1 MPEPQSP
8 PLTRLNLLIL
18 FLLITAL
25 WLATRPYPGIYNDAR
40 FYTLEALNAL
50 HPGRYADDLY
60 FKYGSQDQ
68 FSIFTKLFAPLVG
81 AVGMSPANI
90 IGLLLCQLLFVTGL
104 FYFATGFIADKRT
117 AIIAA
122 IAVIILP
129 FHIGF
134 IDTGE
139 NFLTPRLPADAL
151 CLWAFGAML
160 RQRPILSLI
169 LLAIAMPI
177 HPLLALGAFGIFFI
191 YQAWNHPLWWAAA
204 AAAVIAALG
213 LAFAGIQPFA
223 RLFITFDP
231 AWLDVVSVRA
241 SNCFIHNWGFN
252 YWPPVI
258 SATAIGIYALVIG
271 SKAERRLLLSCLII
285 GWGGIIASFIGGDL
299 FHNVLILDGQSWR
312 AFWPFGIVT
321 YFMLPKIYRQTN
333 TTGPVFFFQ
342 GKFYLQQAILWFT
355 IGEFFGSL
363 ILIASPMAFIASC
376 IGIYEFKTK
385 RQIPPLAGIICT
397 ASAISLTALGAF
409 GIYLVIISP
418 DSPTGILLAFM
429 VAALVALVLIL
440 GQVSTGPLSVTLG
453 QRINTGP
460 IFHLILA
467 FALVIFTACNWD
479 QRTPWMKYLDQTTT
493 PPKELIADL
502 PNTPVYWEGSPTP
515 LWFLAKRSS
524 YISCDQGTG
533 TLFDRQTA
541 IVFQKRFASITPL
554 NTQDTI
560 FLEICPPDPHA
571 AQHPVTAA
579 TLSTTCRNQPNLG
592 AMVLLHDIPN
602 APHKTWTAP
611 VPYGYVDNF
620 AKPPKFVKT
629 RQFYIYNCADLKTP

>member
-1 MPEPQSP
+1 MPEPQLP
-8 PLTRLNLLIL
+8 PLTRLNLLTL
-18 FLLITAL
+18 VLLITAL

-81 AVGMSPANI
+81 AVGISIANI
-90 IGLLLCQLLFVTGL
+90 IGVLLCQFLFVTGL

-122 IAVIILP
+122 VAVIILP

-169 LLAIAMPI
+169 LLSIAMPI
-177 HPLLALGAFGIFFI
+177 HPLLALGAFGVFFI
-191 YQAWNHPLWWAAA
+191 YQAWDHKLWWLAAA
-204 AAAVIAALG
+204 AAILAALG
-213 LAFAGIQPFA
+213 LAFAGIQPFS
-223 RLFITFDP
+223 RLFVTFDP
-231 AWLDVVSVRA
+231 TWLAIISVRA
-241 SNCFIHNWGFN
+241 SNCFIRNWGFN
-252 YWPPVI
+252 YWPTVV
-258 SATAIGIYALVIG
+258 SATAIGIYALFIG
-271 SKAERRLLLSCLII
+271 SKAEQRLLLASLII
-285 GWGGIIASFIGGDL
+285 GWGGIIASYIGGDL
-299 FHNVLILDGQSWR
+299 LHNVLILDSQSWR

-321 YFMLPKIYRQTN
+321 YFMLPKIYRQMDTP
-333 TTGPVFFFQ
+333 GPVFFFR
-342 GKFYLQQAILWFT
+342 GKFYLQQAICWFF

-363 ILIASPMAFIASC
+363 ILVASPMALIASC
-376 IGIYEFKTK
+376 IGIYEFKTR
-385 RQIPPLAGIICT
+385 RQMPPLAGIICT
-397 ASAISLTALGAF
+397 ASAISLNGLGAF
-409 GIYLVIISP
+409 GIYLGIISP
-418 DSPTGILLAFM
+418 DAPTLILLLLM
-429 VAALVALVLIL
+429 LAALVAVTLIYTQLSTVLVSAALGQAISAGNTFRLVLAA
-440 GQVSTGPLSVTLG
+440 V
-453 QRINTGP
+453 
-460 IFHLILA
+460 
-467 FALVIFTACNWD
+467 LVIFTACHWD
-479 QRTPWMKYLDQTTT
+479 QRTPWMKYLDQTTAA
-493 PPKELIADL
+493 PKDLIADL
-502 PNTPVYWEGSPTP
+502 PSTPVYWEGSPTP
-515 LWFLAKRSS
+515 LWFLAKRPS

-579 TLSTTCRNQPNLG
+579 TLSMTCRNQPDLG
-592 AMVLLHDIPN
+592 AMVLLHEIPG
-602 APHKTWTAP
+602 ALYKTWTAP
-611 VPYGYVDNF
+611 VPYTYVDNI
-620 AKPPKFVKT
+620 AHPPKFIST
-629 RQFYIYNCADLKTP
+629 RQFYIYNCAALK